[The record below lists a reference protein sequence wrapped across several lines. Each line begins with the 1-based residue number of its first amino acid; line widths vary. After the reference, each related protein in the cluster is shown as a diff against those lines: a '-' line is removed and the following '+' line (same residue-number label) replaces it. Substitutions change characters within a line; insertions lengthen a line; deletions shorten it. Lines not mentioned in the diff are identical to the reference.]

1 MRTNRQV
8 RMVFVF
14 LQTNDLIFW
23 LVDSLSLSLRNEEF
37 FILANQKIL
46 WTWKKEFLILSNEKI
61 FTVSVKIK
69 SAKGG
74 ENNFFIGQI
83 KETVNE
89 KTANQKI
96 L

>member
-1 MRTNRQV
+1 ML
-8 RMVFVF
+8 RMWN
-14 LQTNDLIFW
+14 L
-23 LVDSLSLSLRNEEF
+23 
-37 FILANQKIL
+37 
-46 WTWKKEFLILSNEKI
+46 EFLILSNEKI